1 MKDDA
6 DPLLGWR
13 LPEILKQNVGPAS
26 NDIYGKLYYHL
37 HDQLSLFRRNLNK
50 SSGCDFKLFNMD
62 ANLLTQLLHDDT
74 AFDRIEVQPIEQRA
88 EMIPY

>member
-6 DPLLGWR
+6 DPLLGWS

-26 NDIYGKLYYHL
+26 NDIYGKLYFRL

-50 SSGCDFKLFNMD
+50 SNGCDFNLLNMD
-62 ANLLTQLLHDDT
+62 AELLAQLLPEAT
-74 AFDRIEVQPIEQRA
+74 AFDRIEV
-88 EMIPY
+88 